1 MTFIKIDS
9 LKILFILFFVL
20 SGIGM
25 FFLSRKIWKNDLSA
39 LVSSIVYL
47 YAPYRAV
54 DVWVRGALPEA
65 ISFVFFPLIILAIEN
80 YLEKRKRRDLL
91 IFSLLFVLLII
102 NHNLSIILFAPF
114 LIIWIIFR
122 FLQIRKPI
130 LFLHLFLAGL
140 FSIVLSSFYVLPV
153 IFESKFIDINSTT
166 FGVYD
171 WRANF
176 VTVYQLFISRFWGY
190 GGSTWGSDDGL
201 SLSVGQ
207 IQYLIPSIVIA
218 IVI

>member
-1 MTFIKIDS
+1 
-9 LKILFILFFVL
+9 
-20 SGIGM
+20 M

-80 YLEKRKRRDLL
+80 YLEKRKKRDLL
-91 IFSLLFVLLII
+91 IFSLLFGLLII

-122 FLQIRKPI
+122 LIQIKNIIPFI
-130 LFLHLFLAGL
+130 ELGVAGL
-140 FSIVLSSFYVLPV
+140 FSGLLAAFYLLPV
-153 IFESKFIDINSTT
+153 IFESNFVNINSTT
-166 FGVYD
+166 RSEERRVGKEC
-171 WRANF
+171 R
-176 VTVYQLFISRFWGY
+176 SRWSPY
-190 GGSTWGSDDGL
+190 H
-201 SLSVGQ
+201 
-207 IQYLIPSIVIA
+207 
-218 IVI
+218 